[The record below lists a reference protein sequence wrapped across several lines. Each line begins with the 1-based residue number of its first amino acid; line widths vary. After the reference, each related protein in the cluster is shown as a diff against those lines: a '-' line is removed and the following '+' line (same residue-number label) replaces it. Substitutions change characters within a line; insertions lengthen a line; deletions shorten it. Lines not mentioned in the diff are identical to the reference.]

1 MYVEKEGNLLRRALT
16 LRAMVTLALLLIFI
30 CAFVAPP
37 SAEAQRRGQYTPGI
51 NSTNSGVLPE
61 PGITYVNVFQLYTFD
76 TLKGPDG
83 EELPVNV
90 DLSVLV
96 DHNIVA
102 WVSKKKILGAKFAMM
117 ADLPIA
123 NNSLSLAQFETAG
136 GGGGGLADSYYQ
148 PLTLGWNLKRA
159 DIQVAYGF
167 VAPTGRFNGGASNNV
182 GSGYWGHNIS
192 SGQTIYL
199 TKNKGTAF
207 SAFEQYE
214 FHGTQRD
221 TGIHPG
227 QTFNIDYSLTQ
238 VIPLQKNMHTLLQVG
253 VIGYGQY
260 QTTDRSGPGINPV
273 TAANT
278 HYRVNALGAA
288 ANIILPV
295 RKANLGFKWFKEFS
309 NKSTVE
315 GQSLQISGAI
325 TF

>member
-1 MYVEKEGNLLRRALT
+1 VEKEGKLLRRALK
-16 LRAMVTLALLLIFI
+16 LRTMLMFALLALIG
-30 CAFVAPP
+30 AFVAPH

-61 PGITYVNVFQLYTFD
+61 PGITYANVFQLYSFD

-83 EELPVNV
+83 EDLPVNS
-90 DLSVLV
+90 DLSVFI
-96 DHNIVA
+96 DHNIFI
-102 WVSKKKILGAKFAMM
+102 WVSKKKILGAKFAML

-123 NNSLSLAQFETAG
+123 NNSLSLAEIGTVG
-136 GGGGGLADSYYQ
+136 GGGGFADSYYQ
-148 PLTLGWNLKRA
+148 PFTLGWNLKHA
-159 DIQVAYGF
+159 DIQAAYGF
-167 VAPTGRFNGGASNNV
+167 VAPTGRFTGGATDNV
-182 GSGYWGHNIS
+182 GTGYWGHNIS
-192 SGQTIYL
+192 SGQTFYL
-199 TKNKGTAF
+199 TKNRGTAV
-207 SAFEQYE
+207 SAYEQYE
-214 FHGTQRD
+214 FHSTQRD
-221 TGIHPG
+221 TDIHPG

-253 VIGYGQY
+253 LIGYGQY

-273 TAANT
+273 LAANG

-295 RKANLGFKWFKEFS
+295 RKANLGFKWLKEFS

-315 GQSLQISGAI
+315 GQTIQISGAI

>member
-1 MYVEKEGNLLRRALT
+1 MEKVGNLLRHALT
-16 LRAMVTLALLLIFI
+16 LGMTLTFALVAFI
-30 CAFVAPP
+30 CAIVAPP

-61 PGITYVNVFQLYTFD
+61 PGITYANVFQLYSFD

-83 EELPVNV
+83 EDLPVTA
-90 DLSVLV
+90 DLSVFV
-96 DHNIVA
+96 DHNIFF

-123 NNSLSLAQFETAG
+123 NNSLSLAEIGTVG
-136 GGGGGLADSYYQ
+136 GGGGFADSYYQ
-148 PLTLGWNLKRA
+148 PLTLGWNLKHA
-159 DIQVAYGF
+159 DIQAAYGF
-167 VAPTGRFNGGASNNV
+167 VAPTGRFTGGASDNV
-182 GSGYWGHNIS
+182 GTGYWGHAIS
-192 SGQTIYL
+192 SGQTFYL
-199 TKNKGTAF
+199 TKNRGTAI

-221 TGIHPG
+221 TDIHPG
-227 QTFNIDYSLTQ
+227 QTLNIDYSLTQ

-253 VIGYGQY
+253 LIGYGQY
-260 QTTDRSGPGINPV
+260 QTTDRSGPGLNPV
-273 TAANT
+273 IEANR

-295 RKANLGFKWFKEFS
+295 RKASLGFKWLKEFS
-309 NKSTVE
+309 NKSTVQ
-315 GQSLQISGAI
+315 GQTIQISGAI

>member
-1 MYVEKEGNLLRRALT
+1 MLRMTVTFVLLA
-16 LRAMVTLALLLIFI
+16 FI
-30 CAFVAPP
+30 CAIVAPP
-37 SAEAQRRGQYTPGI
+37 SAEAQRRGQYTPGV

-83 EELPVNV
+83 EDLPVNA
-90 DLSVLV
+90 DLNVFV
-96 DHNIVA
+96 DHNIFV
-102 WVSKKKILGAKFAMM
+102 WVSKKKILGAKFAVM

-123 NNSLSLAQFETAG
+123 NNSLGLAEIGTVG
-136 GGGGGLADSYYQ
+136 GGGGFADSYYQ
-148 PLTLGWNLKRA
+148 PITLGWNLKRA

-182 GSGYWGHNIS
+182 GTGYWGHDIS

-199 TKNKGTAF
+199 TKDKMTAV
-207 SAFEQYE
+207 SAYEQYE

-227 QTFNIDYSLTQ
+227 QTFDIDYSLTH

-260 QTTDRSGPGINPV
+260 QTTDRSGPGLNPV
-273 TAANT
+273 VQANT
-278 HYRVNALGAA
+278 HYRVNALGGA

-295 RKANLGFKWFKEFS
+295 RKASLGIKWLKEFS
-309 NKSTVE
+309 NKSTVQ